1 MHFNNNISY
10 LCGQIWVLIIRRELH
25 HKELRHLKMMLLH
38 PILSAEA
45 PAILQGQVFCDRT
58 LMASLYKKEFKGLTG
73 ACLES
78 TV

>member
-1 MHFNNNISY
+1 MHFNNISY